1 MTQSRHRTLST
12 QKLAATKDRSFR
24 SFLLMAQIEAR
35 EIGERIAQARLEAG
49 GMTQE
54 ELAAMATF
62 SKRSLQDYEG
72 GVTIPYKHLKELG
85 RLLARSP
92 EWFLYGEESEEGSVS
107 RLEEKLDVVLAL
119 LQEVKAERLA
129 LLEDHEA
136 PPEAPAQDG

>member
-1 MTQSRHRTLST
+1 
-12 QKLAATKDRSFR
+12 
-24 SFLLMAQIEAR
+24 MAQIEAR